1 MKIED
6 IDLSATEFWGQPLN
20 YREEAFDLL
29 RTNDPYRYQI
39 PEQITEMFLE
49 RLPLSRKTLRY
60 S

>member
-29 RTNDPYRYQI
+29 RTNDPYRYFEI
-39 PEQITEMFLE
+39 PEQITEMFPQKGFHSLV
-49 RLPLSRKTLRY
+49 RH
-60 S
+60 